1 MNQKPKI
8 TPSIP
13 QKQASQRIEILET
26 APTSSGKRLLL
37 KHLYGDKL
45 TRNEAIFAKCCDCM
59 GYFIDG
65 RADCETA
72 ECPLYSFM
80 PYRGKK

>member
-45 TRNEAIFAKCCDCM
+45 TRNEVIFAKCCDCM

-72 ECPLYSFM
+72 ECPLYPFM